1 MAKITNPPIN
11 TPISSVNNGILPIDW
26 FKWFFEV
33 QENSQEGVV
42 ELVNTTISADS
53 SIGIKNI
60 PTTEYGEFRLVF
72 EDVSVATDG
81 ALLYL
86 RVSEDNG
93 ANWKSGASDYD
104 WVNTSNDGTSITS
117 TSDAADSEITLM
129 EDGIEN
135 TTADG
140 RVCGHV
146 HFYTPS
152 STSHKKT
159 FMWDLTYQNTAGA
172 LCRVQGS
179 GRYLSSN
186 AINAI
191 QVLASSGNLAA
202 GKIKLYGIK

>member
-1 MAKITNPPIN
+1 MARISTPPHTSPMLN
-11 TPISSVNNGILPIDW
+11 SSGNLDLDW
-26 FKWFFEV
+26 LKWFFEI
-33 QENSQEGVV
+33 QENSSEGVA
-42 ELVNTTISADS
+42 ELFNKEISSDS
-53 SIGIKNI
+53 SIGIKNAI
-60 PTTEYGEFRLVF
+60 TADYGEYRLVL

-81 ALLYL
+81 ALLNI

-93 ANWKSGASDYD
+93 STYKSGVSDYD

-135 TTADG
+135 TSADG
-140 RVCGHV
+140 RVCGHI

-159 FMWDLTYQNTAGA
+159 FMWDLTYENTSGA
-172 LCRVQGS
+172 LCRVHGS

-186 AINAI
+186 AIDAI
-191 QVLASSGNLAA
+191 QILASSGNLAA
-202 GKIKLYGIK
+202 GRIKLYGIK